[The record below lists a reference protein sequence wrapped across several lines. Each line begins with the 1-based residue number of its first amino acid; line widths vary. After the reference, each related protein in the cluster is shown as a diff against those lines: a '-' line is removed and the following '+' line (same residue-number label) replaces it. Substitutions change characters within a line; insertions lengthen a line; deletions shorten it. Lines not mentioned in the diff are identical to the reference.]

1 EFARGVVLC
10 DPYSQTFSA
19 ARMTP
24 DERLSALMPY
34 RSFDASRL
42 KLSGSANWDLED
54 ALYLA
59 FREPESLETFDVLDP
74 GPQDAPLSAAERPA
88 ELLKVARLWD
98 ARSLLRLSSVGP
110 RRPYKGV
117 RLFNA
122 PKNSSTD
129 RQIADRRGRNW
140 VEGKIRG
147 SSDSSRFL
155 PTGPS
160 LTNLFLNPA
169 SHRFS
174 INVMDRNDFYHQ
186 ISASPQRSLKNLLM
200 PPLPVDWLCGT
211 QALREFQAAR
221 KGGSCE
227 ATELYLYFGAF
238 IQGDALG
245 VEFATSA
252 HSACAKEGGL
262 LEGLSW
268 APPPAGRATGFEK
281 VSPSESV
288 MYHLPRAVAHELVVL
303 SALCH
308 VVTCDVAAPLR
319 FHFLQIGAK
328 QSKLVTLLRAC
339 GWTVGPLL
347 DPSESPEY
355 DWGLPRLVEWVFYLV
370 EVDAILVGP
379 PSDAFSPQSL
389 PAVGSPAEGA
399 QVLAEDR
406 RNGWCILS
414 HALAL
419 GALGDWNLGV
429 VEEGPY
435 GRLLH
440 PALDAQLCASFDCAI
455 RARLQLA
462 SACDLRTE
470 GLESALVNELAIG
483 LPWKTRRAW
492 KWPRRIAAV
501 QVAYGLYTH
510 LPCCPTRL
518 MPAEHPSRDAEI
530 PDIDTVNAV
539 LARYGQ
545 ASYSAGRPYAHFSET
560 INSFSAGV
568 PKAGRQ
574 LQPAWDVALA
584 WRKVEPT
591 EHRTAMP
598 WQVLIALVALSL
610 SWGWPLVAGTL
621 ALAFGGMLRIG
632 EVLGACR
639 KSLVLPRDVGGTVD
653 FALFS
658 IEEPK
663 TRFRSARHQSV
674 KIDQPDLLKVIEL
687 SFGELCSTSRLWP
700 YSGQSLRTRFRQ
712 LCRAFDIQ
720 AAPGNNR
727 PFLELVFSGLAEQPG
742 SCSSPRMPRF
752 CVVGAGGSHPESWR
766 FTCRRLPL
774 YGFYQLSLN
783 EPSSAYT
790 RLCNA
795 FMTSSM
801 RLPS

>member
-1 EFARGVVLC
+1 MYVPASSRRAKQLLACLSELSQEFARGVVLC

-122 PKNSSTD
+122 LKNSSTD

-155 PTGPS
+155 STGPS

-262 LEGLSW
+262 LEDQTRILESRLFLGSARRWSGDRRRLCYILPPAALPGVVAGTRALERVQGPSW

-281 VSPSESV
+281 
-288 MYHLPRAVAHELVVL
+288 
-303 SALCH
+303 
-308 VVTCDVAAPLR
+308 D
-319 FHFLQIGAK
+319 G
-328 QSKLVTLLRAC
+328 
-339 GWTVGPLL
+339 
-347 DPSESPEY
+347 
-355 DWGLPRLVEWVFYLV
+355 
-370 EVDAILVGP
+370 
-379 PSDAFSPQSL
+379 
-389 PAVGSPAEGA
+389 
-399 QVLAEDR
+399 
-406 RNGWCILS
+406 
-414 HALAL
+414 
-419 GALGDWNLGV
+419 
-429 VEEGPY
+429 
-435 GRLLH
+435 
-440 PALDAQLCASFDCAI
+440 
-455 RARLQLA
+455 
-462 SACDLRTE
+462 
-470 GLESALVNELAIG
+470 
-483 LPWKTRRAW
+483 
-492 KWPRRIAAV
+492 
-501 QVAYGLYTH
+501 
-510 LPCCPTRL
+510 PCCHT
-518 MPAEHPSRDAEI
+518 
-530 PDIDTVNAV
+530 
-539 LARYGQ
+539 
-545 ASYSAGRPYAHFSET
+545 
-560 INSFSAGV
+560 
-568 PKAGRQ
+568 
-574 LQPAWDVALA
+574 
-584 WRKVEPT
+584 
-591 EHRTAMP
+591 
-598 WQVLIALVALSL
+598 
-610 SWGWPLVAGTL
+610 
-621 ALAFGGMLRIG
+621 
-632 EVLGACR
+632 
-639 KSLVLPRDVGGTVD
+639 
-653 FALFS
+653 
-658 IEEPK
+658 
-663 TRFRSARHQSV
+663 
-674 KIDQPDLLKVIEL
+674 
-687 SFGELCSTSRLWP
+687 
-700 YSGQSLRTRFRQ
+700 
-712 LCRAFDIQ
+712 
-720 AAPGNNR
+720 
-727 PFLELVFSGLAEQPG
+727 
-742 SCSSPRMPRF
+742 
-752 CVVGAGGSHPESWR
+752 
-766 FTCRRLPL
+766 
-774 YGFYQLSLN
+774 
-783 EPSSAYT
+783 
-790 RLCNA
+790 
-795 FMTSSM
+795 
-801 RLPS
+801 